1 MMAPSWGGGWGRLT
15 ISFAFIISRGGLE
28 CQPIMTAI
36 FWAGGFFHNFICK
49 IRKGRSGM
57 KKLSRKT
64 PKFSM
69 AREFVRY
76 SENTG
81 F

>member
-1 MMAPSWGGGWGRLT
+1 MSTYYDGDFE
-15 ISFAFIISRGGLE
+15 S
-28 CQPIMTAI
+28 
-36 FWAGGFFHNFICK
+36 GGFFFDNFICK

-69 AREFVRY
+69 ARDFVRY
-76 SENTG
+76 SGNTG

>member
-1 MMAPSWGGGWGRLT
+1 MGTPHYFFFFYYITGWVGMST
-15 ISFAFIISRGGLE
+15 YYDGDFES
-28 CQPIMTAI
+28 
-36 FWAGGFFHNFICK
+36 GGFFFDNFICK
-49 IRKGRSGM
+49 IRKRRSGM

-69 AREFVRY
+69 ARDFVRY
-76 SENTG
+76 SGNTG

>member
-1 MMAPSWGGGWGRLT
+1 MSTYYDGDFESGR
-15 ISFAFIISRGGLE
+15 
-28 CQPIMTAI
+28 
-36 FWAGGFFHNFICK
+36 FFNNFICK

>member
-1 MMAPSWGGGWGRLT
+1 MSTYYDGDFLG
-15 ISFAFIISRGGLE
+15 
-28 CQPIMTAI
+28 
-36 FWAGGFFHNFICK
+36 GGFFNDFICK

-69 AREFVRY
+69 ARDFVRY
-76 SENTG
+76 SGNTG